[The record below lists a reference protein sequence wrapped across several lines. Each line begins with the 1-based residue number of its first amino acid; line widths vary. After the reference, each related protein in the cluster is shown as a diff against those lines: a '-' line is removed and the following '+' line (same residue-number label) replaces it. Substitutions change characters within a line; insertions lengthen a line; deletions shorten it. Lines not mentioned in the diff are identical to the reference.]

1 MRNARRRDGT
11 SQIMSRFRDAS
22 FHGEER
28 SHGACLGILLIE
40 HLFPTVLTFHTCLLP
55 TALWSAREGHSC
67 CLVVGNRS
75 QVTTWLRATLV
86 WVPVTII
93 FPK

>member
-1 MRNARRRDGT
+1 
-11 SQIMSRFRDAS
+11 MSGFRDAS
-22 FHGEER
+22 LHGEER
-28 SHGACLGILLIE
+28 SHGACLGILLLE

-75 QVTTWLRATLV
+75 QVSTWLRATGLGACDNH
-86 WVPVTII
+86 I
-93 FPK
+93 PKVGTGGGAS